1 MKLLVLSDI
10 HSNYVALKTI
20 LENERYDLIA
30 FAGDIVDYGPNPVE
44 CIDIIREYADYKV
57 MGNHDAA
64 AAYGIDCYCSYKT
77 KDLSIETRSVITT
90 PSLNAE
96 DKQFLKQLPKIKQI
110 DIDSISFT
118 LVHASPKDYLYDYI
132 LPDDT
137 EKLDDAINIIKTDF
151 LIIGH
156 SHHQFSTT
164 RNNVIVVNPGS
175 VGQPRDGNPKAAYA
189 IIDTTTKRVELKRQ
203 PYDIEKV
210 IEGLK
215 KYKNVLKKESLERLI
230 RILKLGKIV

>member
-96 DKQFLKQLPKIKQI
+96 DKQFLKQLPKIKAFFQ
-110 DIDSISFT
+110 
-118 LVHASPKDYLYDYI
+118 
-132 LPDDT
+132 
-137 EKLDDAINIIKTDF
+137 E
-151 LIIGH
+151 
-156 SHHQFSTT
+156 
-164 RNNVIVVNPGS
+164 
-175 VGQPRDGNPKAAYA
+175 
-189 IIDTTTKRVELKRQ
+189 E
-203 PYDIEKV
+203 
-210 IEGLK
+210 
-215 KYKNVLKKESLERLI
+215 
-230 RILKLGKIV
+230 